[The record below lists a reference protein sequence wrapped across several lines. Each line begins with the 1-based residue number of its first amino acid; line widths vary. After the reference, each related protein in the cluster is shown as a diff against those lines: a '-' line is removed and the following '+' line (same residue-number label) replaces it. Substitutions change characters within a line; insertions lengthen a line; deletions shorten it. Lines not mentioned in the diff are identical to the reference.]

1 MVEPSRFGE
10 HKWMPEKLEEI
21 KWGEWKQVGP
31 TLLNWTRI
39 VTEGEKCKIQMP
51 VQTFLLFVISAA
63 CEHLSIVLSS
73 VLHTDI

>member
-1 MVEPSRFGE
+1 MKTGWAYSA
-10 HKWMPEKLEEI
+10 
-21 KWGEWKQVGP
+21 Q
-31 TLLNWTRI
+31 LNKI

-73 VLHTDI
+73 VLPMNMYTKYFVISAAHEHVY